1 MAPYDTGLRIE
12 RRSECF
18 LFLSKELDMKTTSC
32 LFCAASSV
40 LPLALAISMAVPVT
54 SYARNISVN
63 KSRTEDG
70 RTRDVTRTG
79 PNGKTVTHD
88 GSSSYDA
95 STKTFSRSSS
105 TVGPNGGTTS
115 STGNIVKTADGTT
128 RTTTFTGLDGQTKT
142 GQVTRTRSSIG
153 D

>member
-1 MAPYDTGLRIE
+1 
-12 RRSECF
+12 
-18 LFLSKELDMKTTSC
+18 MKTIPR
-32 LFCAASSV
+32 LFCTASSA
-40 LPLALAISMAVPVT
+40 LPLVLTIALAVPVT

-63 KSRTEDG
+63 KSRTEGG

-79 PNGKTVTHD
+79 PNGKTITHD

-115 STGNIVKTADGTT
+115 STGNIVKTTDGTT
-128 RTTTFTGLDGQTKT
+128 RTTTFTGLNGETKT
-142 GQVTRTRSSIG
+142 GQVTRTRSSTG